1 MGVYLPIITNIV
13 IALVLLTGV
22 FVGIKNG
29 WKIELS
35 KLLLT
40 IGGLV
45 GCYFLQPIVT
55 TWVSGFE
62 FLAKV
67 PETILSCSVYSILF
81 ILVYLIIS
89 LILSIIKKATSTK
102 EIQGIN
108 GAKRVKVKGFDKK
121 TTKKLRKE
129 DKKFRKLNREVKQLR
144 KVSRVFGAFLGFIIA
159 LFVGFALMLPT
170 KAVFNR
176 ISETQPE
183 LEEINKGYDYTIY
196 GIIDGSDYIIKK

>member
-1 MGVYLPIITNIV
+1 MGIYLPIITNIV
-13 IALVLLTGV
+13 IALVLLTGI
-22 FVGIKNG
+22 FVGAKNG

-35 KLLLT
+35 KLILT

-45 GCYFLQPIVT
+45 GCYFLQPTVT
-55 TWVSGFE
+55 AWVSGFE

-67 PETILSCSVYSILF
+67 PTLILSSSVYTILF

-183 LEEINKGYDYTIY
+183 LEEVNNGYEYTIY
-196 GIIDGSDYIIKK
+196 GVLDNLIDGDK